1 MPFYFTGCGGNENNF
16 ESMISCEE
24 MCPTTF
30 SPVITFIDGN
40 TIFVNRNQT
49 QAKISVS
56 VRANPGP
63 KVQWNLNGRNISRFD
78 TQVGDFHVNKL

>member
-1 MPFYFTGCGGNENNF
+1 
-16 ESMISCEE
+16 

-78 TQVGDFHVNKL
+78 TQVGDFHVNNL